1 MIKKFLLVFCILIL
15 IWYTL
20 IYFCYPKIDINN
32 KGVININEIN
42 IDSLETGDLIF
53 FSGTTLGEK
62 AIRFYSQSCWSHVG
76 VILKDSFDNS
86 EPSKES
92 CYIWEFDHD
101 GPHLRLLKDKLE
113 RWKGEKYVGVLR
125 VYPEITRQDIYE
137 NIDKYKD
144 KEFDSSMVKW
154 LIPYF
159 ENDKVF
165 CSEMIAD
172 LLKLPGRKS
181 SYSPGKIF
189 DEINKF

>member
-1 MIKKFLLVFCILIL
+1 MLFKIFLLLICVL
-15 IWYTL
+15 IVCWYTC
-20 IYFCYPKIDINN
+20 IYFCYPKIQTDSSTLDISDALSILA
-32 KGVININEIN
+32 KGEFK
-42 IDSLETGDLIF
+42 TGDLIF

-76 VILKDSFDNS
+76 VLLK
-86 EPSKES
+86 KES
-92 CYIWEFDHD
+92 QHSNGEIYIWEFDHD

-113 RWKGEKYVGVLR
+113 KWKGERIVSCIHTNIS
-125 VYPEITRQDIYE
+125 EEDIYKS
-137 NIDKYKD
+137 IDKYKD

-181 SYSPGKIF
+181 SYSPGAIY
-189 DEINKF
+189 DLYNKK